1 MIFTVNIQ
9 KSMIMI
15 ESRKKKIIITMIE
28 IAFYK
33 LNKKTKFPARRA
45 ENSTQN
51 RTVTSVTKILHD
63 PKTLTNTHGS
73 AYTSPKSSY
82 VSLFHWLTTLTNIP
96 D

>member
-1 MIFTVNIQ
+1 
-9 KSMIMI
+9 MIMI
-15 ESRKKKIIITMIE
+15 ESRKKIIITMIE
-28 IAFYK
+28 ITFYK

-45 ENSTQN
+45 ENSAQN

>member
-1 MIFTVNIQ
+1 
-9 KSMIMI
+9 
-15 ESRKKKIIITMIE
+15 MIE

-33 LNKKTKFPARRA
+33 LKHQTKFPARRA

-73 AYTSPKSSY
+73 AYTSKKA
-82 VSLFHWLTTLTNIP
+82 LTCHYSIGSKR
-96 D
+96 